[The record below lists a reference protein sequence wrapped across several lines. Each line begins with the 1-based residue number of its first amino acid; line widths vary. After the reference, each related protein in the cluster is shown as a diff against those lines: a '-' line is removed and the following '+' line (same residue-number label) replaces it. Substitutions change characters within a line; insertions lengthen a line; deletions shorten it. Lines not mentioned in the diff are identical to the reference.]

1 MLEWK
6 DFETIVINEIP
17 LIDVRAPIEFSKGAF
32 KNAVNLPL
40 MDDEERHRVGICYAE
55 KGSQEAVRL
64 GHSLVS
70 GEIKQDR
77 INAWINHLQKYPNSI
92 IYCFRGG
99 MRSEI
104 TQRWI
109 AQATGKEI
117 PRLAGGY
124 KAFRNYLIE
133 QLQPSRLKGKPVL
146 VGGFTGSG
154 KTLLLKK
161 LDNAIDLE
169 GIANHRGS
177 AFGKHLTPQ
186 PTQINFENNLAYA
199 LIQHRHKG
207 YSHIIFED
215 EGPNIGRCFIPK
227 PLTEYFYIG
236 DFVIVITPLEER
248 IVLILEE
255 YVYQAQRIYADL
267 YNEGQGLAQ
276 WVQNIRDSLGRIKKR
291 LGGYRYKLIMELF
304 EQAYRKQMDMGSF
317 DGHKSWIEM
326 LLKEYYDPMYRHQME
341 TIADKIVFEGNR
353 DEVLGYLKDKYY

>member
-40 MDDEERHRVGICYAE
+40 MDDEERHRVGICYAK

-70 GEIKQDR
+70 GGIKQAR

-99 MRSEI
+99 MRSVI
-104 TQRWI
+104 AQRWI
-109 AQATGKEI
+109 VQTTGKEI

-124 KAFRNYLIE
+124 KSFRNYLIE
-133 QLQPSRLKGKPVL
+133 QLQPSRLKGKLVL

-177 AFGKHLTPQ
+177 AFGRHLTPQ

-207 YSHIIFED
+207 YSHIILED
-215 EGPNIGRCFIPK
+215 EGPNIGRCFLPK
-227 PLTEYFYIG
+227 SLTEYFYTG
-236 DFVIVITPLEER
+236 DFVIVITTLEER
-248 IVLILEE
+248 VGLILEE
-255 YVYQAQRIYADL
+255 YVFQAQRIYVSL
-267 YNEGQGLAQ
+267 YSERQGLAQ
-276 WVQNIRDSLGRIKKR
+276 WAQNIRDSLGRIKKR

-304 EQAYRKQMDMGSF
+304 EQAYRKQMDMGSC
-317 DGHKSWIEM
+317 DGHKNWIEM
-326 LLKEYYDPMYRHQME
+326 LLKEYYDPMYQHQME
-341 TIADKIVFEGNR
+341 RIADKIVFEGNKA
-353 DEVLGYLKDKYY
+353 EVLSYLKDKYY